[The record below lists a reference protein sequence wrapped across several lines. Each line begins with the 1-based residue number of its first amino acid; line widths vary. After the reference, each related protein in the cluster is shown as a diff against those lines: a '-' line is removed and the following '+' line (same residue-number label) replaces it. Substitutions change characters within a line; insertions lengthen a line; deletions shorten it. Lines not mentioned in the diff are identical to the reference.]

1 MVRADFQAKGFEVFE
16 VSTAARI
23 GLRELTLRLGQI
35 IGIDRAQREAA
46 EKNRERIVIRPK
58 AVNEKELH
66 IVVEVRGDD
75 TTFRV
80 RGSKPERW
88 VQQTDFTNEEAIG
101 YLSDRLAKINL
112 DDELFK
118 AGATP
123 GATVYIGEGDRF
135 VFDWEPTLT
144 SAAELITGP
153 RGTDARLDPNART
166 TNKERRLSYKERM
179 DAKAAARAEL
189 EDERKAGLWTEED
202 GRDA

>member
-1 MVRADFQAKGFEVFE
+1 
-16 VSTAARI
+16 
-23 GLRELTLRLGQI
+23 
-35 IGIDRAQREAA
+35 
-46 EKNRERIVIRPK
+46 
-58 AVNEKELH
+58 
-66 IVVEVRGDD
+66 
-75 TTFRV
+75 V